1 MSQNQYRLDYG
12 FLTNSKKKNKTTV
25 SNENNH
31 SDTNNPINKCNQIR
45 INNDSKYT
53 IKYTSKPRTQDK
65 VTHDETEAGISAG
78 IAGLKGGGNIKH
90 VQDTERGD
98 ALQPER
104 GYIQSGKNQ
113 IIDIG
118 QCESTN
124 ISYYYYIYDNQPD
137 KEEENRNYFVG
148 HESVVITDP
157 IPEREKYINKIKIDY
172 YNEEIDSYTEKIES
186 YEKKIKLIEDKNN
199 KSQQTTSEELAGI
212 QEEKTNTEK
221 EEKELSEKI
230 QQLKNEHNKVLKKL
244 GEITGKHDSLKSTK
258 ESEDNEEKLQL
269 EELRK
274 TIEKS
279 KKKKRELQHFINE
292 LL

>member
-1 MSQNQYRLDYG
+1 MTQKYYNLDY
-12 FLTNSKKKNKTTV
+12 LTNIKKRNKNIV

-31 SDTNNPINKCNQIR
+31 SYTNNPINICNQIR

-65 VTHDETEAGISAG
+65 VTHDETQAGISAG
-78 IAGLKGGGNIKH
+78 ISGLKGGGNIKY
-90 VQDTERGD
+90 VQETERGD
-98 ALQPER
+98 ALEPET
-104 GYIQSGKNQ
+104 GFILAGEHKL
-113 IIDIG
+113 IGIG

-124 ISYYYYIYDNQPD
+124 VSYCYYIYDNQPD
-137 KEEENRNYFVG
+137 NIEEKGNYFVG
-148 HESVVITDP
+148 HKPVVIKDP
-157 IPEREKYINKIKIDY
+157 IPQREKYINKIKIAS
-172 YNEEIDSYTEKIES
+172 YNEDIASYNKEIEL
-186 YEKKIKLIEDKNN
+186 YEKKIKLIKDNNNN
-199 KSQQTTSEELAGI
+199 KSQQPTYKEFAGI

-221 EEKELSEKI
+221 EERELSEKI
-230 QQLKNEHNKVLKKL
+230 QQLKNEHNKVFKKL
-244 GEITGKHDSLKSTK
+244 GELTEKHDSLKSTK
-258 ESEDNEEKLQL
+258 ESEENEDNIEL